1 VAAQCGTLTATSVV
15 GEGTTF
21 TLDLALADE
30 PADERDATPAEPL
43 APRPGGDAEHTI
55 LYVEDNPSNLRLVER
70 VLARRGGVRLPSAS
84 EGELVQELAGVPARP
99 DPARPAPA
107 RDRRRGGPA
116 AAPGRPAHRRR
127 DGGDGLSRRQPVAPG
142 AAAGGGA
149 GRVPDQPLDVPRFLD
164 VIDGILV
171 AARP

>member
-1 VAAQCGTLTATSVV
+1 VV
-15 GEGTTF
+15 SEGTTF

-30 PADERDATPAEPL
+30 PADERDATPAKPL

-84 EGELVQELAGVPARP
+84 EGELVQELARECRP
-99 DPARPAPA
+99 DLILLDLHLPGIDGEEVP
-107 RDRRRGGPA
+107 RRLRADQRTADVAVVMVSADVTPW
-116 AAPGRPAHRRR
+116 HRER
-127 DGGDGLSRRQPVAPG
+127 LLEAG
-142 AAAGGGA
+142 A
-149 GRVPDQPLDVPRFLD
+149 VEYPTKPLDVPRFLD